1 MNIASSLKS
10 EIFRPLVTIVVPGSI
25 AISPYLFITI
35 QYFPELTKFW
45 NDNSS
50 VFIWILFIL
59 VLAIG
64 LILEDIGSLI
74 EQLLWSNLIKRKDEK
89 YLNEWDQYLQLYLKD
104 EMVGQRYLRTILVR
118 MKFELSMAPALFI
131 ALVGFAWLSRITN
144 IWSTISSILVSI
156 GIGVLGLY
164 LLWESYLGAKLLGNT
179 RRIILEGVENRK
191 VQIDVPD

>member
-1 MNIASSLKS
+1 L
-10 EIFRPLVTIVVPGSI
+10 
-25 AISPYLFITI
+25 LFLAWCPFKLNHNF